1 MSETG
6 VKRPGGVTF
15 VGILIVIAGIGGV
28 INGITRLFSQDRN
41 NALVLIA
48 VIATLVIGIIYLLVA
63 KGIFDGNR
71 FSRFLVTIISV
82 INLVIGAFGVIASII
97 TFNGV
102 ALLISLIQALWSLLI
117 IVLLHGG
124 RARAFFG

>member
-1 MSETG
+1 MSETA
-6 VKRPGGVTF
+6 KRPGGVTF
-15 VGILIVIAGIGGV
+15 VGILIIIAGVGGV
-28 INGITRLFSQDRN
+28 INGITRWFQSDRSS
-41 NALVLIA
+41 ALVVIA
-48 VIATLVIGIIYLLVA
+48 IIATLVIGIIYLLVA

-82 INLVIGAFGVIASII
+82 INLVIGGFGIIASIVS
-97 TFNGV
+97 FNGV
-102 ALLISLIQALWSLLI
+102 ALLVSLVQALWSLLI

>member
-1 MSETG
+1 MSEIA
-6 VKRPGGVTF
+6 KRPGGVTF
-15 VGILIVIAGIGGV
+15 VGILIIIAGVGGV
-28 INGITRLFSQDRN
+28 INGISRWFQSDRSS
-41 NALVLIA
+41 ALVVIA
-48 VIATLVIGIIYLLVA
+48 IIATLVIGIIYLLVA

-82 INLVIGAFGVIASII
+82 INLVIGGFGVIASII
-97 TFNGV
+97 SFNGV
-102 ALLISLIQALWSLLI
+102 ALLVSLVQALWSLLI

>member
-1 MSETG
+1 MSEIA
-6 VKRPGGVTF
+6 KRPGGVTF
-15 VGILIVIAGIGGV
+15 VGILIIIAGIGGV
-28 INGITRLFSQDRN
+28 INGISRLISSDRS

-48 VIATLVIGIIYLLVA
+48 IIATLVIGVIYLLVA

-71 FSRFLVTIISV
+71 FSRMIVTVISAL
-82 INLVIGAFGVIASII
+82 NLVVGGLGVIASLV

-102 ALLISLIQALWSLLI
+102 ALLVSLVQALWSLLI

>member
-82 INLVIGAFGVIASII
+82 INLVIGGFGVIASII